1 MDPDLYILSWQ
12 IILGGSSA
20 KFWQLIKRFG
30 SAKEAWQVSEKALL
44 AEKLFEPDQLAEIN
58 KRRLAFSFEYWQRLM
73 EQKEI
78 IYLDYQSKEYPDSLK
93 NIYNSPPGLFMRGN
107 PELLH
112 RPMLAMVGARRP
124 TSYGL
129 SVARKF
135 GREIAEA
142 GVIVVSGLAKG
153 IDAAAHEGALSGG
166 GSTLAILGCGVDV
179 AYPREN
185 KNLMDKIVQ
194 KGAVISEF
202 PPGSAPQS
210 WHFPVRNRLISGLSR
225 AVLVVEASAKSGS
238 LITADLA
245 LEQGRDVMAIPGNI
259 NSALSMG
266 TNHLIRQG
274 ASIITSVEE
283 VLEELGISVLYD
295 WKKKENVSLAAL
307 TPEEEEILARLG
319 SEPVPLDCLIEG
331 HSPQAVIANLVLMEV
346 KGLIRQLPGDKYV
359 RN

>member
-78 IYLDYQSKEYPDSLK
+78 TYLDYQSKEYPDSLK

-124 TSYGL
+124 TNYGL

-153 IDAAAHEGALSGG
+153 IDAAAHEAALSGG
-166 GSTLAILGCGVDV
+166 GSTLAGV
-179 AYPREN
+179 
-185 KNLMDKIVQ
+185 
-194 KGAVISEF
+194 
-202 PPGSAPQS
+202 
-210 WHFPVRNRLISGLSR
+210 
-225 AVLVVEASAKSGS
+225 
-238 LITADLA
+238 
-245 LEQGRDVMAIPGNI
+245 
-259 NSALSMG
+259 
-266 TNHLIRQG
+266 
-274 ASIITSVEE
+274 
-283 VLEELGISVLYD
+283 
-295 WKKKENVSLAAL
+295 
-307 TPEEEEILARLG
+307 
-319 SEPVPLDCLIEG
+319 
-331 HSPQAVIANLVLMEV
+331 
-346 KGLIRQLPGDKYV
+346 
-359 RN
+359 